1 MFGIVNTKLLNKNLQ
16 VVTSKPLNKS
26 LQFVNN
32 KLKSDPLY

>member
-1 MFGIVNTKLLNKNLQ
+1 MFGIVNCKLLNKNLQ

-32 KLKSDPLY
+32 KIKSDPLY